1 MAAFVRLLAKKG
13 ADDSVEH
20 GDFHVKCGSNIVLS
34 HERRTAHVKA
44 LSGGTVY
51 SSKPIPA
58 GGMFQVKVL
67 QKTFIPGIS
76 IGFTRLDPDDI
87 NSVPEYVD
95 ICLESKDY
103 WMFHGFTAYHN
114 GTKQDMSFSKS
125 DLVKGDSVGVR
136 VSENGDVQYYVNGQ
150 NKRRAIQHLPQH
162 QDLWGVVFL
171 IGGTK
176 IQSEFSFGV
185 PSLKDLCLRSCSLL
199 QQVCLEQLPPSLVK
213 EVEDVR
219 RESST

>member
-1 MAAFVRLLAKKG
+1 MDYGAFHATNSDLVNL
-13 ADDSVEH
+13 
-20 GDFHVKCGSNIVLS
+20 SN
-34 HERRTAHVKA
+34 ERGTAHVPIFA
-44 LSGGTVY
+44 SGGVH
-51 SSKPIPA
+51 SAKPIPT
-58 GGMFQVKVL
+58 GGKFQVKVL
-67 QKTFIPGIS
+67 ERGNSTLW
-76 IGFTRLDPDDI
+76 IGFTKRDPASI
-87 NSVPEYVD
+87 EPVPAVFWHIVEYQK
-95 ICLESKDY
+95 SKYY
-103 WMFHGFTAYHN
+103 WMFCDSTAYHD
-114 GTKQDMSFSKS
+114 GTEQDMSFSTR